1 MEKGIKKLEFALCAA
16 LVLFQLYTAYF
27 GNLFG
32 IAQKA
37 VHIGLVISIIA
48 LNQYL
53 KSGDKKLSGV
63 RKTLSLLIF
72 VFGLFLAV
80 YLCSI
85 ARILS
90 VDMTTFTP
98 LMKVTGII
106 FLAIL
111 IYYCWTNVGPLMSA
125 VVAFFVFYAFFGK
138 LFPALLQHSGM
149 KVNRFIHLIC
159 FTSEGIFGTPLNASA
174 TFIATFIIL
183 GALFS
188 VTASARICASWPT
201 RCSAASAVVR
211 PRLPLCPRRCLA
223 RFRVPPLPTWSARV
237 RLQSR

>member
-125 VVAFFVFYAFFGK
+125 VV
-138 LFPALLQHSGM
+138 
-149 KVNRFIHLIC
+149 
-159 FTSEGIFGTPLNASA
+159 
-174 TFIATFIIL
+174 
-183 GALFS
+183 
-188 VTASARICASWPT
+188 
-201 RCSAASAVVR
+201 R

>member
-125 VVAFFVFYAFFGK
+125 VVAFFVFYAF
-138 LFPALLQHSGM
+138 S
-149 KVNRFIHLIC
+149 
-159 FTSEGIFGTPLNASA
+159 AS
-174 TFIATFIIL
+174 
-183 GALFS
+183 
-188 VTASARICASWPT
+188 
-201 RCSAASAVVR
+201 CS
-211 PRLPLCPRRCLA
+211 RRCCSIA
-223 RFRVPPLPTWSARV
+223 A
-237 RLQSR
+237 

>member
-72 VFGLFLAV
+72 VFGLFLAF

-138 LFPALLQHSGM
+138 PGF
-149 KVNRFIHLIC
+149 
-159 FTSEGIFGTPLNASA
+159 
-174 TFIATFIIL
+174 
-183 GALFS
+183 
-188 VTASARICASWPT
+188 
-201 RCSAASAVVR
+201 
-211 PRLPLCPRRCLA
+211 
-223 RFRVPPLPTWSARV
+223 
-237 RLQSR
+237 

>member
-174 TFIATFIIL
+174 T
-183 GALFS
+183 ALTGS
-188 VTASARICASWPT
+188 IV
-201 RCSAASAVVR
+201 
-211 PRLPLCPRRCLA
+211 
-223 RFRVPPLPTWSARV
+223 
-237 RLQSR
+237 